1 MNTRLYHVYVLLAV
15 AALLFLIYLPGLSGP
30 YVLDDG
36 ENIYLN
42 DAIALKELNLGNLHN
57 ALRANESG
65 PLQRPLASLSFAL
78 NHYFSG
84 GFENTLPFKLTNL
97 LIHFGNAALVYCLVL
112 LLMKSPALRGTPM
125 GANPLPVAALTSALW
140 ALHPVQLTNV
150 LYVVQRMNSLSAMG
164 VLIGLLIFM
173 RGRRLVD
180 ENRFRGITIMTIGI
194 ILGLFLG
201 LLAKE
206 NAALLPLFAL
216 IIEYA
221 FYRRNMLDY
230 HMRRRLYAFYL
241 AMVLIPVAI
250 FAIYLISHPEYI
262 TSSYALRHFTP
273 YERLLTE
280 TRVLWF
286 YLGLF
291 IFPTPGRLGL
301 FHDDII
307 LSTGLFS
314 PPTTLLA
321 VAGLCALLL
330 FALTKTR
337 RWPVTCFAVLWF
349 LAGHVLESS
358 VFSLELAYEHRNYL
372 PSIGFFFLVA
382 FTIVF
387 LMQKSKSAAAIRL
400 LVPLGLVLVLA
411 FTTWNRAGAWSGLH
425 TLAETNARHHPNSPR
440 ANDFASK
447 TSLLEINDIN
457 RAIAYALRTVAS
469 APQEPGSRIY
479 LRLLLATAET
489 GADTALAKSR
499 ESASNLSGSVR
510 IKGMPEEIE
519 IKTDN
524 RNLRLFHE
532 ATSAQTIANLLKTG
546 PITVHTVIALENLRR
561 CVIDT
566 PQVCASLQADALN
579 WLTIATNNPR
589 SSNDYRA
596 IVFRDAAMLSAHW
609 GDYDQALHYMEKAA
623 ELDPGVLAYRL
634 AKTEYLIR
642 TGHLDQAE
650 SMLHALQ
657 RDVAHFPRYAAAN
670 RETLDMLAR
679 MYAQAA
685 QKQHQ
690 PHQPAHHNDL

>member
-1 MNTRLYHVYVLLAV
+1 MNTRLKHVYIILTVS
-15 AALLFLIYLPGLSGP
+15 ALLFLAYLPGLNGP

-42 DAIALKELNLGNLHN
+42 DAIALKDLSLANLHN

-65 PLQRPLASLSFAL
+65 PLLRPLASLSFAL

-97 LIHFGNAALVYCLVL
+97 LIHFGNAVLVYFLVL
-112 LLMKSPALRGTPM
+112 LLLQSPVLRSTPLGT
-125 GANPLPVAALTSALW
+125 NPLPVAALTSALW

-150 LYVVQRMNSLSAMG
+150 LYVVQRMNGLSAMG

-173 RGRRLVD
+173 RGRLLVD
-180 ENRFRGITIMTIGI
+180 ENRLRGITIMTIGT

-201 LLAKE
+201 LISKE

-216 IIEYA
+216 AIEYA
-221 FYRRNMLDY
+221 FYRRDKLDN
-230 HMRRRLYAFYL
+230 HMRRRLYVFYL
-241 AMVLIPVAI
+241 LMALIPIAI
-250 FAIYLISHPEYI
+250 FIIYLISHPEFI

-280 TRVLWF
+280 ARVLWF

-301 FHDDII
+301 FHDDIA
-307 LSTGLFS
+307 LSTGLFA

-321 VAGLCALLL
+321 VAGLGALAL
-330 FALTKTR
+330 FALTKNKR
-337 RWPVTCFAVLWF
+337 RPVASFAVIWF
-349 LAGHVLESS
+349 LAGHALESS
-358 VFSLELAYEHRNYL
+358 VFGLELAYEHRNYL
-372 PSIGFFFLVA
+372 PSMGFFFLLSFA
-382 FTIVF
+382 ILSLLQQSKLPETIR
-387 LMQKSKSAAAIRL
+387 IL
-400 LVPLGLVLVLA
+400 LPIGLVLVLA
-411 FTTWNRAGAWSGLH
+411 FTTWNRAGAWNSLH
-425 TLAETNARHHPNSPR
+425 TLAETSARHHPNSPR

-447 TSLLEINDIN
+447 ANLLEANDIN

-469 APQEPGSRIY
+469 APQESGSRIY
-479 LRLLLATAET
+479 LRLLLATAE
-489 GADTALAKSR
+489 AEINASLARSR
-499 ESASNLSGSVR
+499 GKDWSPPKNLGV
-510 IKGMPEEIE
+510 KGLPEEIAV
-519 IKTDN
+519 KTDN
-524 RNLRLFHE
+524 RNVRLSHE
-532 ATSAQTIANLLKTG
+532 AASAKTITNLLKTE
-546 PITVHTVIALENLRR
+546 PITVHTVVALENLRR

-566 PQVCASLQADALN
+566 PQVCAHLQADALN

-596 IVFRDAAMLSAHW
+596 IVFRDTAMLSAHQ
-609 GDYDQALHYMEKAA
+609 GNYDQALRYMEKAA

-642 TGHLDQAE
+642 TGHLDQAK
-650 SMLHALQ
+650 SMLDALQ
-657 RDVAHFPRYAAAN
+657 LDVVHFPRYSTAN
-670 RETLDMLAR
+670 RETLDTLAR

-685 QKQHQ
+685 QKS
-690 PHQPAHHNDL
+690 L